1 MSTARGGGR
10 SGREGRGGKTFQS
23 KAMLPPSLQYG
34 ISGYPTSNAI
44 NALVGDA
51 LATKK
56 SSQSHCSRCGSFCNH
71 RNLHFQFH
79 NQFLQEPSSLHQSG
93 DNWTSCLPILPTIL
107 RKSNYPKVLISSFI
121 GQKFQDILT
130 NTKNHHLL
138 GQRSTIFTLRVD
150 ATKFM

>member
-1 MSTARGGGR
+1 MAEKLSNLKPCFHQAFNMAFLDIPHPMR
-10 SGREGRGGKTFQS
+10 SMHWLE
-23 KAMLPPSLQYG
+23 MLLQQK
-34 ISGYPTSNAI
+34 NH
-44 NALVGDA
+44 
-51 LATKK
+51 
-56 SSQSHCSRCGSFCNH
+56 QSHCSRCGSFCNH